1 MAELMVIKDGV
12 VLNGKTRA
20 NTLEAVK
27 KEDEKKIKYFHE
39 DEAAAKKDEEDK
51 KKSKKNMGGAMQKTY
66 GMREGGF
73 TKRGGMYK
81 KGY

>member
-1 MAELMVIKDGV
+1 MAKFMVIEK
-12 VLNGKTRA
+12 GKELKGNEREA
-20 NTLEAVK
+20 RLKELEK
-27 KEDEKKIKYFHE
+27 IDEEKRKFFFE
-39 DEAAAKKDEEDK
+39 DEAEEDK
-51 KKSKKNMGGAMQKTY
+51 NEKKSKKNMGGTMQKTY

>member
-1 MAELMVIKDGV
+1 MAKFMVIEK
-12 VLNGKTRA
+12 GKELKGNEREA
-20 NTLEAVK
+20 KLKELEK
-27 KEDEKKIKYFHE
+27 INEEKMKYFFE
-39 DEAAAKKDEEDK
+39 DEAEEDK
-51 KKSKKNMGGAMQKTY
+51 DEKKSKKNMGGAMQKTY

>member
-1 MAELMVIKDGV
+1 MVIEK
-12 VLNGKTRA
+12 GKELKGNEREA
-20 NTLEAVK
+20 KLKELEK
-27 KEDEKKIKYFHE
+27 IDEEKRKYFFEDE
-39 DEAAAKKDEEDK
+39 EEDK
-51 KKSKKNMGGAMQKTY
+51 KTSKKNMGGAMQKTY

>member
-1 MAELMVIKDGV
+1 MIIEKGIELK
-12 VLNGKTRA
+12 GKTRA
-20 NTLEAVK
+20 DRLE
-27 KEDEKKIKYFHE
+27 ELKKIDEEKMKYFHE
-39 DEAAAKKDEEDK
+39 DEEEDK
-51 KKSKKNMGGAMQKTY
+51 KTSKKNMGGAMQKTY

>member
-1 MAELMVIKDGV
+1 MAKLMVIEK
-12 VLNGKTRA
+12 GKELKGNEREA
-20 NTLEAVK
+20 KLKELEK
-27 KEDEKKIKYFHE
+27 IDEEKRKYFFEDE
-39 DEAAAKKDEEDK
+39 EEDK
-51 KKSKKNMGGAMQKTY
+51 KTSKKNMGGAMQKTY

>member
-1 MAELMVIKDGV
+1 MVIEK
-12 VLNGKTRA
+12 GKELKGNEREA
-20 NTLEAVK
+20 KLKELEK
-27 KEDEKKIKYFHE
+27 INEEKMKYFFE
-39 DEAAAKKDEEDK
+39 DEAEEDK
-51 KKSKKNMGGAMQKTY
+51 DKKTSKKNMGGAMQKTY